1 MARII
6 VAVALGVVVLA
17 ALAARPGIAA
27 AAVTHNQESVT
38 YTDVVPVRSRPHH
51 VCQEHASSR

>member
-6 VAVALGVVVLA
+6 VAVAPDAVGLA

-38 YTDVVPVRSRPHH
+38 DTDVVPVRSRPHH
-51 VCQEHASSR
+51 VRQ